1 MTTVCLIGVPTDCNS
16 SYLRGPAAAPAH
28 IRAALRSDSGNPA
41 TELGGEL
48 GSDIAL
54 LDTGDLPLTE
64 SAADDALIEAAV
76 TRALQA
82 GHAPLLLGGDHSITS
97 AVMRAFARHYPQL
110 SILHFDAHPDLYHEL
125 QGNPR
130 SHASPFA
137 RIMEE
142 QLVQRLVQVGIRT
155 MNAHQRSQAARFGV
169 EVVAMQG
176 FAPERVPR
184 IAGPLYIS
192 VDLDGLDPAFA
203 PGVSHHEPGGL
214 SVRQLL
220 EVLSRVEPGQVV
232 GGDVVELN
240 PARDLNGMTAVVAA
254 KIVKELAALMARRS
268 P

>member
-1 MTTVCLIGVPTDCNS
+1 MTIISLIGVPTDRNS
-16 SYLRGPAAAPAH
+16 SYLRGPAKAPAH
-28 IRAALRSDSGNPA
+28 IRAALRSDMGNAA

-48 GSDIAL
+48 DSDITL
-54 LDTGDLPLTE
+54 LDQGDLPLTE
-64 SAADDALIEAAV
+64 SPADDAVIETAV
-76 TRALQA
+76 ARALHS
-82 GHAPLLLGGDHSITS
+82 GHAPLLLGGDHSITFP
-97 AVMRAFARHYPQL
+97 VMRVFARQYPQL

-142 QLVQRLVQVGIRT
+142 GLAGRLVQVGIRT
-155 MNAHQRSQAARFGV
+155 LNTHQREQVARFGV
-169 EVVAMQG
+169 EVVGMQA
-176 FAPERVPR
+176 FAPERVPHLS
-184 IAGPLYIS
+184 GPLYIS

-220 EVLSRVEPGQVV
+220 EVLARLDAARVV
-232 GGDVVELN
+232 GADVVELN
-240 PARDLNGMTAVVAA
+240 PDRDLNGMTAVVAA
-254 KIVKELAALMARRS
+254 KIAKELAALLARGG